1 MTRPFLP
8 LSLPAMTTTRSF
20 FLTLISTFISLV
32 LGSNN
37 LRREADDLHK
47 APLAQLARNRSK
59 NASADRLVVGLDD
72 YGGVLIEADIRPIF
86 APGLFPGANHD
97 GAYNLSFFHRSIR
110 RRLFHGGG
118 NHVAQTCTR
127 TRMTSDREDHRDTL
141 GPGV

>member
-1 MTRPFLP
+1 MPLNHVHALDNDFALSGLNFDDAAFL
-8 LSLPAMTTTRSF
+8 A
-20 FLTLISTFISLV
+20 LV
-32 LGSNN
+32 LAGNDDHPVVLSHIDLNVHFTSPWSNN

-97 GAYNLSFFHRSIR
+97 GA
-110 RRLFHGGG
+110 
-118 NHVAQTCTR
+118 
-127 TRMTSDREDHRDTL
+127 
-141 GPGV
+141 